1 MGRQVRHGFVLIVL
15 CSFLV
20 SCGGGGSGASSGGGG
35 AQTVELPNLNLKS
48 VDVTAPALQNVTYSN
63 GAYTGSDLLVIS
75 LFSQSSAGVA
85 PKLIDADKGQ
95 IVFLETPDEKAVAI
109 AYLTAAEI
117 KAGRS
122 AITLDHIADGF
133 IMSNPLMM
141 GYENSDR
148 MSLLATAK
156 QNSLYQSLKN
166 EISNALTVE
175 PANLLNP
182 SVFPKTYE
190 YAIQLILAADTE
202 LRNALAA
209 RATRV
214 LSDVFKAAVRN
225 LGATASIT
233 PVLDHEPGPYVGD
246 VSGSDVLFVNPT
258 MTFYGVDI
266 DAGTAGAAFDLV
278 PGKEQAWSIWGA
290 IDPVSQKY
298 SLGDGSHSIR
308 FTKGLLW
315 GSIADDMA
323 LAGNIL
329 RMSQLIIDT
338 FSWCPIS
345 SQTIAHGVKQVVIQ
359 DKGSVTYLA
368 SLALDI
374 ASKTPEESMKS
385 CMFFLRDKDNWR
397 RVTAFFY
404 ANATDKEA
412 ITKYLSVAHDAINA
426 ANVVLKAYDAVTTTV
441 PFFWDYYTAPWEKFL
456 VGTQTNGLLTENFV
470 NNLVPPIPSLI
481 KISPQDVY
489 VGDAVSF
496 DASGSTDD
504 KTPSNMLEVRL
515 DFNGDTTFDTN
526 WTTVKLTDHAYA
538 NPGAYSVIL
547 EVRDSDGQVARYILN
562 VNVKTRGLQGLAR
575 HIKLFRDLV
584 PWAPSSAFEQV
595 MADLGYTEGFGEYQ
609 YEILS
614 SSSMASNIMRP
625 GWDFVVISN
634 DQPQTFYNNLSAS
647 IGRFDLFLN
656 NGGAMLWEACDQGWN
671 LGSMA
676 NAGVVIPGG
685 VIYSFLFDNNNLVAY
700 PESVLMSG
708 LPPTL
713 TGYYS
718 SHEFFTNLPPGAVV
732 YITNTSGG
740 ATLLEYHHGSGSIML
755 SGNPL
760 EWGYD
765 RISQYS
771 MGLLYPRVFAYVR
784 NLRAGEG
791 GSAREPPAAPCVPEP
806 GGASKRDTPSER
818 ACVFSGGREAG
829 REKHPPV
836 KAARDGGRNVARKG
850 VSRGDQCASVLA
862 RYL

>member
-1 MGRQVRHGFVLIVL
+1 L

-20 SCGGGGSGASSGGGG
+20 ACGGGGSGAPSGGGG
-35 AQTVELPNLNLKS
+35 AQTAELPNLNLKS

-63 GAYTGSDLLVIS
+63 GAHTGSDLLVIS

-122 AITLDHIADGF
+122 AITLDHLADGF

-148 MSLLATAK
+148 LSLLATAK
-156 QNSLYQSLKN
+156 QYSLYQSLKI
-166 EISNALTVE
+166 EISNALTGE
-175 PANLLNP
+175 PDNLLNP
-182 SVFPKTYE
+182 ALFPKTYE
-190 YAIQLILAADTE
+190 YASQLILAADKE
-202 LRNALAA
+202 LRDTLTA

-214 LSDVFKAAVRN
+214 LSSIPKVAASI
-225 LGATASIT
+225 LAAIT

-246 VSGSDVLFVNPT
+246 VPGSEVLFVNPT
-258 MTFYGVDI
+258 MMLYGVDI
-266 DAGTAGAAFDLV
+266 NAGDDARAAFDLV
-278 PGKEQAWSIWGA
+278 PGKEQAWSIWGT

-298 SLGDGSHSIR
+298 SLGDGNHTIR

-338 FSWCPIS
+338 FGWCPIS
-345 SQTIAHGVKQVVIQ
+345 SQTIVHGVKQYVIQ
-359 DKGSVTYLA
+359 DKGDVTFFA
-368 SLALDI
+368 SLGLDI
-374 ASKTPEESMKS
+374 ASKTPVESIKS
-385 CMFFLRDKDNWR
+385 CLKYLEDGNNWR

-404 ANATDKEA
+404 KNATDKDA
-412 ITKYLSVAHDAINA
+412 IIKYLRDAHDVINA
-426 ANVVLKAYDAVTTTV
+426 GYAALKILEGYDAGTTTI
-441 PFFWDYYTAPWEKFL
+441 PFFWDYYTCPWEKTLF
-456 VGTQTNGLLTENFV
+456 GTQTNGLLMANTGNI
-470 NNLVPPIPSLI
+470 LVPPNPFLI
-481 KISPQDVY
+481 KTSPQDVY
-489 VGDAVSF
+489 VGDVVYF

-504 KTPSNMLEVRL
+504 KTSSNMLEVRF
-515 DFNGDTTFDTN
+515 DFNGDTAFDTN
-526 WTTVKLTDHAYA
+526 WTTVKQTDHIYE

-562 VNVKTRGLQGLAR
+562 VNVRTRGLQGLAR

-595 MADLGYTEGFGEYQ
+595 MAGLGYTEGSGEYQ

-634 DQPQTFYNNLSAS
+634 DQPQIFYGNLSAS
-647 IGRFDLFLN
+647 MGRFELFLN

-685 VIYSFLFDNNNLVAY
+685 VIYSWRLDNNNQVVY
-700 PESVLMSG
+700 PTSALMSG
-708 LPPTL
+708 LPTTL

-718 SHEFFTNLPPGAVV
+718 SHEFFTNLPPGVVV
-732 YITNTSGG
+732 YASDTSGG
-740 ATLLEYHHGSGSIML
+740 PTLLEYYFGRGSIML

-765 RISQYS
+765 RIGQYS
-771 MGLLYPRVFAYVR
+771 MGLLYPRVFAYVLG
-784 NLRAGEG
+784 NAG
-791 GSAREPPAAPCVPEP
+791 ALPTIQATAV
-806 GGASKRDTPSER
+806 KRSIKQMQEFPIMPSH
-818 ACVFSGGREAG
+818 
-829 REKHPPV
+829 K
-836 KAARDGGRNVARKG
+836 N
-850 VSRGDQCASVLA
+850 
-862 RYL
+862 